1 MVLTVDAE
9 HLGTSERRW
18 RRSGRLRQ
26 LRPLEIGRPHR
37 VAVVAPHPD
46 DEVLG
51 AGGLIR
57 RLVLGGADVRIV
69 AVTDGEAS
77 HPGTPDGMG
86 ARRHGESLTALR
98 RLGAGATMVTS
109 LGIPD
114 GHVGDHLE
122 ELLPALEH
130 QLRGA
135 DLALAPWRHDGHPD
149 HDACG
154 VATARVTAGTDTR
167 RLDYLVW
174 AWHWSDPWSDDIPW
188 KDCRRL
194 DLDPVTHA
202 RKWWS
207 TRAYR
212 SQIRP
217 SRAPAPAPPV
227 LPRAVLAR
235 LRRNVEVF
243 VDGGAG

>member
-1 MVLTVDAE
+1 MIRIETDVKAQQRDRD
-9 HLGTSERRW
+9 G
-18 RRSGRLRQ
+18 G
-26 LRPLEIGRPHR
+26 
-37 VAVVAPHPD
+37 AVVY
-46 DEVLG
+46 V
-51 AGGLIR
+51 
-57 RLVLGGADVRIV
+57 
-69 AVTDGEAS
+69 
-77 HPGTPDGMG
+77 
-86 ARRHGESLTALR
+86 
-98 RLGAGATMVTS
+98 
-109 LGIPD
+109 
-114 GHVGDHLE
+114 
-122 ELLPALEH
+122 PAYE
-130 QLRGA
+130 G
-135 DLALAPWRHDGHPD
+135 GHPD

-202 RKWWS
+202 RKRWS

-235 LRRNVEVF
+235 MRRNVEVF

>member
-1 MVLTVDAE
+1 M
-9 HLGTSERRW
+9 
-18 RRSGRLRQ
+18 
-26 LRPLEIGRPHR
+26 
-37 VAVVAPHPD
+37 AVVTPHPD

-57 RLVLGGADVRIV
+57 RLVLEGATVHVV

-77 HPGTPDGMG
+77 HPGDPDGSG
-86 ARRHGESLTALR
+86 ARRHTESLTALR
-98 RLGAGATMVTS
+98 RLGAGSAMVAS
-109 LGIPD
+109 LGVPD
-114 GHVGDHLE
+114 GHVGDHLD
-122 ELLPALEH
+122 ELHRALEQ
-130 QLRGA
+130 QLRDA
-135 DLALAPWRHDGHPD
+135 DLVVAPWRHDGHPD

-154 VATARVTAGTDTR
+154 VATARATAGTGTR

-174 AWHWSDPWSDDIPW
+174 AWHWADPHTDDIPW
-188 KDCRRL
+188 GDCRRL
-194 DLDPVTHA
+194 DLDAVTHA

-207 TRAYR
+207 TRAFR

-217 SRAPAPAPPV
+217 SRTPTPSPPV

-243 VDGGAG
+243 IDGGAG